1 MPIRS
6 ASLKAI
12 LTMFDLFFDCKVQTI
27 FFERAWLN
35 IFDHAEYGK
44 LCFLFQATLWLN
56 AINKFEG
63 AKKPWRLTYSY
74 GRALQRS
81 ALDAWN
87 GNDGNFKKVH
97 EAFAKTAANIS
108 KASMGQF

>member
-1 MPIRS
+1 MADF
-6 ASLKAI
+6 ASYSI
-12 LTMFDLFFDCKVQTI
+12 
-27 FFERAWLN
+27 
-35 IFDHAEYGK
+35 
-44 LCFLFQATLWLN
+44 FQATLWLN

>member
-1 MPIRS
+1 MPIPS
-6 ASLKAI
+6 ASLNAI
-12 LTMFDLFFDCKVQTI
+12 LIMFDLFFYCKVQSI
-27 FFERAWLN
+27 FFELAWLN
-35 IFDHAEYGK
+35 IFDHGK
-44 LCFLFQATLWLN
+44 LQRFLFQATLWLN

-87 GNDGNFKKVH
+87 GNDGNFKKVQ

>member
-1 MPIRS
+1 MVDYYQS
-6 ASLKAI
+6 
-12 LTMFDLFFDCKVQTI
+12 TTT
-27 FFERAWLN
+27 
-35 IFDHAEYGK
+35 YK
-44 LCFLFQATLWLN
+44 LCIYLSMADFASYSIFQATLWLN